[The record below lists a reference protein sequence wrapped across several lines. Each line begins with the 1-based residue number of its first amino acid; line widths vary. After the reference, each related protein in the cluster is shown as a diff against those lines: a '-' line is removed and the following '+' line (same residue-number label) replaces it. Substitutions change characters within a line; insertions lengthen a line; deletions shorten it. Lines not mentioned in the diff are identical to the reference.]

1 MIKKSSQI
9 HKSIH
14 TSSHAPYKEK
24 KQEEERNLKAYRET
38 TVPLPSSSSSK
49 RFLLLKY

>member
-1 MIKKSSQI
+1 MHLKK
-9 HKSIH
+9 K
-14 TSSHAPYKEK
+14 KK

-38 TVPLPSSSSSK
+38 TVPLPSSSSAK